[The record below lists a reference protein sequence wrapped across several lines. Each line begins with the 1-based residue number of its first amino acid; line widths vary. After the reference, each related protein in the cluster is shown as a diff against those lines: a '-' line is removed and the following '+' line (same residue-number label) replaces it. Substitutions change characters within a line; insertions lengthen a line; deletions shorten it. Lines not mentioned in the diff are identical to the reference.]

1 MALWMEAG
9 SEPKTDSEVAD
20 LEAISALK
28 ESAAIEL
35 KVALLLASLC
45 RTYNYFRIPLY
56 FPFFFFIIFLLFRVF
71 SYV

>member
-28 ESAAIEL
+28 EAAAIEL
-35 KVALLLASLC
+35 KVSL
-45 RTYNYFRIPLY
+45 
-56 FPFFFFIIFLLFRVF
+56 PFVELTIISEAHFNSCFFIMFL
-71 SYV
+71 

>member
-28 ESAAIEL
+28 EAAAIEL
-35 KVALLLASLC
+35 KVSL
-45 RTYNYFRIPLY
+45 
-56 FPFFFFIIFLLFRVF
+56 PFVELTIISESHFSSCFFIIFL
-71 SYV
+71 